1 MQSLKDSELHYRR
14 LFETAQDGI
23 LFLDAATGMI
33 EEVNQYLIKMLG
45 FSSEELKAKKLWEV
59 GAFRN
64 IKASKEAF
72 DVLREDEYI
81 RFDNLPLKTKSRHLI
96 QVEFIGNVYFV
107 NGKKV
112 IQCIIRD
119 NAEYKRIL
127 IALQENEKKYRDL
140 VNQSTDGMFIIG
152 MSGKLLFV
160 NTAMCEQLLYT
171 EQEFLSM
178 KIWDILPK
186 QYNKLYR
193 KRLKK
198 ILNGESI
205 GEAVEYEVRGKDGK
219 SHYVEVISA
228 PHYSGKN
235 LVGFQGIAR
244 EISLRK
250 QDERII
256 RQQLTHLTALSA
268 IDRAINASFNMN
280 LTLTEVLIHVTA
292 ELEIDA
298 ADILVFHTP
307 SPILELSAELGFRS
321 KTIMKSR
328 IPMQESHAG
337 RVILERQ
344 LVQIPD
350 LREES
355 EHLFPKSFLDE
366 EEFVSYLGVPLIVKG
381 QVNGVLEVFHRSTLE
396 PDTEWLDFLNAMAGQ
411 AAIAIENSNLFEGL
425 QRSNL
430 ELGLAYDATIE
441 GWSRALDLRDR
452 ETQWHTQRVTAMT
465 VNLARFL
472 GLDEAELVQV
482 RWGAL
487 LHDIGKMGVPDKIL
501 HKPGPLTDEEW
512 VVMKK
517 HPTYAYEL
525 LLPIRYLRSALD
537 IPHYHHERWDGTGY
551 PNGLKTT
558 QIPLTARIFAV
569 VDVWDS
575 LTSDRPYRAAW
586 TEEKAREHIRA
597 SAGTHFDPQVVDAFM
612 QLPTINSN
620 DELEKIVIR
629 G

>member
-1 MQSLKDSELHYRR
+1 MQALKNSELHYRR

-45 FSSEELKAKKLWEV
+45 FSSEELKSKKLWEV

-81 RFDNLPLKTKSRHLI
+81 RFDDLPLKTKSRHLI
-96 QVEFIGNVYFV
+96 QVEFIGNVYIV

-119 NAEYKRIL
+119 NTESKRIL
-127 IALQENEKKYRDL
+127 AALQENEKKYRDL
-140 VNQSTDGMFIIG
+140 VNQSSDGMFIIG

-160 NTAMCEQLLYT
+160 NTGMCKQLLYT
-171 EQEFLSM
+171 EQEFLAM

-205 GEAVEYEVRGKDGK
+205 GDPVEYEVRGKDGK

-228 PHYSGKN
+228 PHYSGKK

-244 EISLRK
+244 DISLRK
-250 QDERII
+250 QDERKI
-256 RQQLTHLTALSA
+256 RQQLTHFTALSA
-268 IDRAINASFNMN
+268 IDRAINASFNVN
-280 LTLTEVLIHVTA
+280 LTLSEVLIHVTT

-298 ADILVFHTP
+298 ADIIVFRGP
-307 SPILELSAELGFRS
+307 SPILELTAARGFRNES
-321 KTIMKSR
+321 ILKTR
-328 IPMQESHAG
+328 IPLEDSYAG
-337 RVILERQ
+337 RVILERK
-344 LVQIPD
+344 LVYIPN
-350 LREES
+350 LKAEPEN
-355 EHLFPKSFLDE
+355 LFPKPFLAE
-366 EEFVSYLGVPLIVKG
+366 EEFVCYFGVPLIVKG
-381 QVNGVLEVFHRSTLE
+381 QVNGVLELFQRATLE

-452 ETQWHTQRVTAMT
+452 ETEWHTQRVTEMT

-472 GLDEAELVQV
+472 GMDEAELVQV

-501 HKPGPLTDEEW
+501 HKPGPLTDAEW

-517 HPTYAYEL
+517 HPTYAYEML
-525 LLPIRYLRSALD
+525 VPIRYLRLALD
-537 IPHYHHERWDGTGY
+537 IPYCHHEKWDGTGY
-551 PNGLKTT
+551 PNGL
-558 QIPLTARIFAV
+558 ISHSDSFASADFCGGGCLGFINIRPPLPRC
-569 VDVWDS
+569 
-575 LTSDRPYRAAW
+575 LDRR
-586 TEEKAREHIRA
+586 K
-597 SAGTHFDPQVVDAFM
+597 SAGTYPCISRYA
-612 QLPTINSN
+612 L
-620 DELEKIVIR
+620 
-629 G
+629 